1 MGLSRIASHEI
12 NILRRAICSLQAPTR
27 QQTKASAP
35 QAWKAQSKWGSAA
48 TPQFNEQQ
56 SSKPQGSTVPWQT
69 LLKACKW
76 RENAVTTKIS
86 YCDSDHTLETS
97 LTEDATLALGHLSQN

>member
-1 MGLSRIASHEI
+1 LGLSRIASHEI
-12 NILRRAICSLQAPTR
+12 NILRRAICSLQAPAR

-56 SSKPQGSTVPWQT
+56 APGQHC
-69 LLKACKW
+69 A
-76 RENAVTTKIS
+76 
-86 YCDSDHTLETS
+86 
-97 LTEDATLALGHLSQN
+97 LANPAESMQVEGKRRNH